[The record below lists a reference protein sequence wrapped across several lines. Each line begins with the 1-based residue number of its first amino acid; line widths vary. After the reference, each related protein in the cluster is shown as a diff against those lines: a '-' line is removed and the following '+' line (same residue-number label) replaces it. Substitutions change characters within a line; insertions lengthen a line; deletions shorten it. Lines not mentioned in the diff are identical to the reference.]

1 MPAAPGESS
10 AVGTLCPVVITT
22 QWGPQEGGALKLIF
36 STPVALTTRLA
47 GNQEHL
53 GVLEM
58 GRGLTKSL
66 IGLSTSTGQFK
77 PAPGSAPMWPS
88 TASNCA
94 WRAVGGSWVLLGSLS

>member
-1 MPAAPGESS
+1 M
-10 AVGTLCPVVITT
+10 
-22 QWGPQEGGALKLIF
+22 KLIF

-58 GRGLTKSL
+58 GRGPARSL
-66 IGLSTSTGQFK
+66 VDLRTSTGQFQ
-77 PAPGSAPMWPS
+77 PASGSAPTWPS

-94 WRAVGGSWVLLGSLS
+94 CQAVGGSGYCWVLHLIVERPKGS

>member
-1 MPAAPGESS
+1 M
-10 AVGTLCPVVITT
+10 CPVVITT

-58 GRGLTKSL
+58 GWGPPRSL
-66 IGLSTSTGQFK
+66 VGLSTNTGQFK
-77 PAPGSAPMWPS
+77 PAPGSAPIWPS

-94 WRAVGGSWVLLGSLS
+94 CKAVG